1 MKFDILLEKVISKEA
16 LNTQFFYTRL
26 EDISDT
32 LQLLSRIADF
42 YIAKLEKQKFLQP
55 NQKKIFAGT
64 VIRARNAVKAARKVI
79 DYSTIGEMPVF
90 QSKFKEIEEDAKAI
104 QEKVGDKVDQAYF
117 ELAQTDYFKPQKA
130 GLQALNSIQKPV
142 ETDDTPEEEMTA
154 SCEEIKQ
161 ALNTKYVRK
170 FTSIKNFLELRFIE
184 LKRVN
189 KKDNANIMNITLDF
203 DSFCENN
210 PENMVYA
217 KPSEDYTKIEIN
229 LYPIY
234 DALRHFTSVSQ
245 INQKY
250 VNEEILDNALT
261 KILIGNNPPGGPEG
275 DGGQDAYINKFNT
288 IRGKV
293 TNRFRR

>member
-1 MKFDILLEKVISKEA
+1 MKFNTLFESIITKEA

-26 EDISDT
+26 EDISDAIQ
-32 LQLLSRIADF
+32 LQSKIADF
-42 YIAKLEKQKFLQP
+42 YIAKLEKQKFLDP

-64 VIRARNAVKAARKVI
+64 VVRSKNAIKAAQKVI

-90 QSKFKEIEEDAKAI
+90 QDKFKEIVEDAKAV
-104 QEKVGDKVDQAYF
+104 QEKVGNKVDSVYF

-130 GLQALNSIQKPV
+130 GLQALNSVQKPV
-142 ETDDTPEEEMTA
+142 ETDDTPEEEITA
-154 SCEEIKQ
+154 SCEEVKQ
-161 ALNTKYVRK
+161 ALSTTYARK
-170 FTSIKNFLELRFIE
+170 FNSIKSFLNLRFAE

-189 KKDNANIMNITLDF
+189 KKDNANVANITLDF
-203 DSFCENN
+203 DSFCENTPDN
-210 PENMVYA
+210 IVYA

-234 DALRHFTSVSQ
+234 NALKHFTSVSQ

-261 KILIGNNPPGGPEG
+261 KILMGNNPSSGPDG
-275 DGGQDAYINKFNT
+275 DNSQDAYINKFNT